1 MTKRMLTCD
10 QDYRS
15 ELADALGAFGA
26 RVRHAQAASAW
37 AAASPCEGWTAADV
51 VTHVI
56 GNVHAFI
63 NTVGGD
69 TAGGPPEPAGQEDL
83 VERWDRAEA
92 VADRVLGTC
101 DDPAAILP
109 MMLGPRQITV
119 AFVIEALLRDVVI
132 HTWDVARA
140 TGGDEALPPHLV
152 TAATAALASLPVPIR
167 LRGYYAGPLDPP
179 ADASD
184 QIRLLAESGRRA

>member
-1 MTKRMLTCD
+1 
-10 QDYRS
+10 
-15 ELADALGAFGA
+15 
-26 RVRHAQAASAW
+26 
-37 AAASPCEGWTAADV
+37 V

-56 GNVHAFI
+56 GNVRAFI

-69 TAGGPPEPAGQEDL
+69 TAGGDTAGEPPEPAGQEDL
-83 VERWDRAEA
+83 VERWDRVQAA
-92 VADRVLGTC
+92 ADRVLGTC

-109 MMLGPRQITV
+109 MLLGERQITV

-132 HTWDVARA
+132 HTWDLARA
-140 TGGDEALPPHLV
+140 TGGDETLPPHLV

-179 ADASD
+179 AGATD